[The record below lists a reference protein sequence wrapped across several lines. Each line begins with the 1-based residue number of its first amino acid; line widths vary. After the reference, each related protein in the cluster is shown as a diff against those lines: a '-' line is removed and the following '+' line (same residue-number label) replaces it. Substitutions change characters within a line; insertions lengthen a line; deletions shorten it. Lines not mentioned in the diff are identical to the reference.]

1 MPRSI
6 DVDPGRLGAGTSTLA
21 MPGIPVYAYA
31 TPLAEERAARG
42 DPALVRVLR
51 DMLLVREFETM
62 LNELR
67 AKGAYE
73 GIELPYR
80 GPAHLSVGQEGAAVG
95 LALALTPE
103 DHVYGNHRSHGEFL
117 AKGLAAISSLGDN
130 ALTEAMAGHAAGRL
144 LDTVRTHLG
153 GEGETLGTNFLLFGF
168 LSEILMRATGFNG
181 GMGGSMHAFFPP
193 FGSYP
198 NNAIVGGSAGIA
210 TGAALRMRLAD
221 AAGGAASGDGT
232 AHRIAVATAG
242 DGATGCGPV
251 WEAMNFASMAQLDTL
266 WDESVRGG
274 LPVLFLFNNNFYAMG
289 GQTIGETMGWDRL
302 SRIGAGIRR
311 DALHAETVDGT
322 RPLAVADAVARA
334 RSRLLAGEGPC
345 LLDVE
350 CYRQSGHSTS
360 DANAYRSR
368 EELKAWAGHDAI
380 ARYALE
386 LEEAGVLSTGA
397 LEGMREEAK
406 ATVRAVVEAAADPAV
421 APPVD
426 VRANPTLIGDL
437 MFAPE
442 PPDAP
447 LGGGAG
453 PNAADAPAGIDP
465 SASSRVRQNAKKARF
480 GLDEAG
486 EPLSPMRAIT
496 LRDALFEAILSA
508 MVADGRLAA
517 WGEEC
522 REWGGAFGVY
532 RGLSDLFPH
541 HRLFNS
547 PISEA
552 AIVATAVGHALEGG
566 RSLVELMYADFIG
579 RAGDEILNQMAKW
592 RAMSGG
598 TLSVPVVLRCSIGS
612 KYGAQHSQDWSSLVA
627 HVPGLKVFYPATPFD
642 AKGLL
647 ATALA
652 GDDPV
657 VFFESQRLY
666 DAVERFA
673 PDGVPADDYLLPA
686 GVPATRREGSDLTI
700 LTIGPSLY
708 PALDAAKTLQDRHD
722 LSAEVVDARCLVP
735 FDCAPLVESVRRTGH
750 LLIVSEACER
760 GSFAATLA
768 ANVARFAHG
777 HLVRAPRVLGA
788 PNWIVPGAEMESTYF
803 VGAADVLDVVLGEW
817 FPERD
822 VEDRKRGVRAE
833 WDAMALARRGL

>member
-1 MPRSI
+1 M
-6 DVDPGRLGAGTSTLA
+6 
-21 MPGIPVYAYA
+21 
-31 TPLAEERAARG
+31 
-42 DPALVRVLR
+42 
-51 DMLLVREFETM
+51 
-62 LNELR
+62 
-67 AKGAYE
+67 
-73 GIELPYR
+73 
-80 GPAHLSVGQEGAAVG
+80 
-95 LALALTPE
+95 
-103 DHVYGNHRSHGEFL
+103 
-117 AKGLAAISSLGDN
+117 
-130 ALTEAMAGHAAGRL
+130 
-144 LDTVRTHLG
+144 
-153 GEGETLGTNFLLFGF
+153 
-168 LSEILMRATGFNG
+168 
-181 GMGGSMHAFFPP
+181 
-193 FGSYP
+193 
-198 NNAIVGGSAGIA
+198 
-210 TGAALRMRLAD
+210 
-221 AAGGAASGDGT
+221 
-232 AHRIAVATAG
+232 
-242 DGATGCGPV
+242 
-251 WEAMNFASMAQLDTL
+251 
-266 WDESVRGG
+266 
-274 LPVLFLFNNNFYAMG
+274 
-289 GQTIGETMGWDRL
+289 
-302 SRIGAGIRR
+302 
-311 DALHAETVDGT
+311 
-322 RPLAVADAVARA
+322 
-334 RSRLLAGEGPC
+334 
-345 LLDVE
+345 
-350 CYRQSGHSTS
+350 
-360 DANAYRSR
+360 
-368 EELKAWAGHDAI
+368 
-380 ARYALE
+380 
-386 LEEAGVLSTGA
+386 
-397 LEGMREEAK
+397 
-406 ATVRAVVEAAADPAV
+406 RAVVEAAADPAV

-437 MFAPE
+437 MFAPGS
-442 PPDAP
+442 PDGP

-453 PNAADAPAGIDP
+453 PDAADAPADIDA

-480 GLDEAG
+480 GLDGAG

-508 MVADGRLAA
+508 MVADERLVA

-532 RGLSDLFPH
+532 RGLADLFPH
-541 HRLFNS
+541 HRLFNA

-666 DAVERFA
+666 DAVERFE
-673 PDGVPADDYLLPA
+673 PDGVPEDDYLLSA

-708 PALDAAKTLQDRHD
+708 PALDAAEELQARHD

-735 FDCAPLVESVRRTGH
+735 FDHGPLVESVERTGH

-803 VGAADVLDVVLGEW
+803 AGAADVLDVVLGEW
-817 FPERD
+817 FPD
-822 VEDRKRGVRAE
+822 HDSEDRERGVRAG
-833 WDAMALARRGL
+833 WDAAALARRGL